1 MKGIKVG
8 DIGTKLGFNS
18 KDNGF
23 LMFDHVRIPRKNML
37 NRFFSVEKDGSFSI
51 RGNPKA
57 VYQTMVETRAQ
68 II

>member
-23 LMFDHVRIPRKNML
+23 LMFDNVRIPRKNML
-37 NRFFSVEKDGSFSI
+37 NRFFSVE
-51 RGNPKA
+51 
-57 VYQTMVETRAQ
+57 
-68 II
+68 